1 MERNPDKKSGLVY
14 HAAERAC
21 KRRFEE
27 VEREFRRARQ
37 PELPTVENQADD
49 AEPSYMEPGPSCFT
63 DDAAPLSDSE
73 EDSMADASSGA
84 ESDDVEDIQVE
95 VQTPDQPYE
104 DLSCEEGLRLWALQ
118 TGQTHRSLNH
128 LLGHLRQHFPN
139 ARLPKDAR
147 TLMNTPASRAPETAI
162 TPIAGG
168 TLWYQGVGKCLLS
181 YFR

>member
-37 PELPTVENQADD
+37 PELPAVENQADD

-63 DDAAPLSDSE
+63 DDAAPLSD
-73 EDSMADASSGA
+73 SGA

-147 TLMNTPASRAPETAI
+147 TRGFPDNSDLF
-162 TPIAGG
+162 
-168 TLWYQGVGKCLLS
+168 LQGFVL
-181 YFR
+181 RR

>member
-37 PELPTVENQADD
+37 PELPTVETQADD
-49 AEPSYMEPGPSCFT
+49 AEPSYMEPVPSCFT

-84 ESDDVEDIQVE
+84 ESDIEDIQVE

-104 DLSCEEGLRLWALQ
+104 DLSCEE
-118 TGQTHRSLNH
+118 
-128 LLGHLRQHFPN
+128 
-139 ARLPKDAR
+139 
-147 TLMNTPASRAPETAI
+147 
-162 TPIAGG
+162 
-168 TLWYQGVGKCLLS
+168 V
-181 YFR
+181 